1 MKTEIF
7 DIMLVL
13 FLPILI
19 VFIIY
24 VRSMSQSK
32 NHKHPIP
39 PDPGPA
45 PKIWGWESNESEA
58 LIKKKAYFIIM
69 GAEKAGL
76 THAQEIQIR
85 KHLENMYKKNNG
97 SCI

>member
-32 NHKHPIP
+32 YKLIT
-39 PDPGPA
+39 D
-45 PKIWGWESNESEA
+45 WERKFDLMWTMNKEYCEVER
-58 LIKKKAYFIIM
+58 KKKDYFIIM

-85 KHLENMYKKNNG
+85 KHLENMYKIKAYE
-97 SCI
+97 